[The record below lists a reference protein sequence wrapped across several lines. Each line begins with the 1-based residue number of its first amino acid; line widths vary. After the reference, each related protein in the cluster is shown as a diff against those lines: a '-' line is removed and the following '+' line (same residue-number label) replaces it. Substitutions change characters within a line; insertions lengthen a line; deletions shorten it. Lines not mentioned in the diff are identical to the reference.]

1 MCRIKKSMK
10 NLTVLLLGLAFLGCA
25 NLRDPSL
32 KEILENAQHDIQVD
46 SVKYFTAG
54 LPFIRPILAKEIT
67 DTMSDESLKFI
78 HRSDIISDSIQ
89 IKQKLRKNVYNK
101 YGLYERNL
109 GCMID
114 KQTSILSKEYKKI
127 TSPYLEKRNGK
138 DWRIKME
145 KELNNVS
152 EN

>member
-1 MCRIKKSMK
+1 MKS
-10 NLTVLLLGLAFLGCA
+10 LTFLILGLGFLGCA

-32 KEILENAQHDIQVD
+32 KEILDNAQHDMEVD

-54 LPFIRPILAKEIT
+54 LPFIKPVLAKEVT
-67 DTMSDESLKFI
+67 DKMSDESLKSI
-78 HRSDIISDSIQ
+78 HRRDIILDSIQ
-89 IKQKLRKNVYNK
+89 IKQKLRKNIYNK

-145 KELNNVS
+145 KELNS
-152 EN
+152 TTEN

>member
-1 MCRIKKSMK
+1 MKS
-10 NLTVLLLGLAFLGCA
+10 LTFLILGLGFLGCA
-25 NLRDPSL
+25 NLKDSSL
-32 KEILENAQHDIQVD
+32 KEILENAQHDIEVD

-54 LPFIRPILAKEIT
+54 LPFIKPVLAKEVT
-67 DTMSDESLKFI
+67 DKMSDESLKSI
-78 HRSDIISDSIQ
+78 YRRDIILDSIQ
-89 IKQKLRKNVYNK
+89 IKQKLRKNIYNK

-127 TSPYLEKRNGK
+127 TSPYLKKRNGK

-145 KELNNVS
+145 KELNSTS